1 MKSAFHREVLAA
13 APVVLALVLTAWMPP
28 GDALAQESMS
38 LDLDR
43 AVQLAMEHNP
53 KTRMREDEANAG
65 MYRRKQAIGRLLPR
79 LSLSAR
85 YSRVSH
91 VEPGLLSLAAP
102 TVPGQPSDGSS
113 ISTVQLGEAVDNQ
126 YSMRLSVDQPLFAG
140 FALWKAYQATRHAEA
155 LAHHRVR
162 AERADVRAVAQEGYF
177 NLLKARQ
184 MRKVS
189 EQLAEAL
196 EQHLQQMRLLY
207 DAGRA
212 TELDVS
218 RVQSRLAAARVSLI
232 QILGAEDG
240 AHLALTTLLG
250 IPSTTALEL
259 ADVVDTEIP
268 ESPPGAER
276 LVAEA
281 FVSRPEVAIA
291 RENAAVAAARVGVE
305 GSALWPQVS
314 LRFGYNYDRPNQ
326 RYFPIHDRFDGSWDI
341 STVLSWTAWDWG
353 VTHYGRKA
361 AQAEASA
368 AARSVDETRDAVRL
382 DIERQRQEYLTAA
395 EKITAARQALNS
407 SERAYDAARILFDV
421 GRAQSLDLLDAATE
435 LTRARSDLVQ
445 ALADAR
451 IAWAL
456 VQKAAGRD

>member
-1 MKSAFHREVLAA
+1 MRSAFHREALSAV
-13 APVVLALVLTAWMPP
+13 PVVLALALTAWTPP

-43 AVQLAMEHNP
+43 AVQLATAHNP
-53 KTRMREDEANAG
+53 KTKMREDEANAG
-65 MYRRKQAIGRLLPR
+65 KHRRKQAIGRLLPR

-91 VEPGLLSLAAP
+91 VEPGVLSLAAP
-102 TVPGQPSDGSS
+102 TVPGQPSDA
-113 ISTVQLGEAVDNQ
+113 ISTVRLGEAVDNQ

-140 FALWKAYQATRHAEA
+140 FALWKGYQATRHAEA
-155 LAHHRVR
+155 AAHHRVR
-162 AERADVRAVAQEGYF
+162 AERAEVRAVAQEGYF

-250 IPSTTALEL
+250 VPSTTALEL
-259 ADVVDTEIP
+259 ADVVDTKIP

-281 FVSRPEVAIA
+281 FASRPEVAIA
-291 RENAAVAAARVGVE
+291 RENAAAAAARVDVE

-326 RYFPIHDRFDGSWDI
+326 RYFPVHDRFDGSWDI

-445 ALADAR
+445 SLADAR